1 MKIYALYMFKK
12 NGDKA
17 TLVDAARDFSD
28 VGFMYRKHF
37 VELSD
42 FAAAN
47 LATSPS
53 SDMFI
58 SAKEQRFILHMF
70 HKEGSAAIVVATE
83 DYPSRAAFQILRSIM
98 TEYEQ
103 CGGNF
108 PNGKSDVIQR
118 GIREYQRPE
127 NADKLLK
134 IQDNLQETQKIMTQN
149 LEAAIGRGETLE
161 ELAEK
166 SSEISEQA
174 KIFMRHSQELNR
186 CCMII

>member
-1 MKIYALYMFKK
+1 MKIYALYMFKT

-70 HKEGSAAIVVATE
+70 HREGSAAIVVATE
-83 DYPSRAAFQILRSIM
+83 DYPSRAAFQILLTIM
-98 TEYEQ
+98 TEYEL
-103 CGGNF
+103 CNGKF

-118 GIREYQRPE
+118 GIREYQRSE

-134 IQDNLQETQKIMTQN
+134 IQDNLQEIMTQI
-149 LEAAIGRGETLE
+149 LEAAISRSEPP

-166 SSEISEQA
+166 SSEFSEQA
-174 KIFMRHSQELNR
+174 KIFIRQAQERNR
-186 CCMII
+186 WCMIV